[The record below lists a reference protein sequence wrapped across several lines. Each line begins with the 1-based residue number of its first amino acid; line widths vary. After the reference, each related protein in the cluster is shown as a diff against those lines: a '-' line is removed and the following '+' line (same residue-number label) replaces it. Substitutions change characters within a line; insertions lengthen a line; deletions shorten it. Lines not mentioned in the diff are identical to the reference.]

1 MGATRHKLGSR
12 RQPDKTR
19 ADILRAAM
27 QEFAHEGVA
36 GARTDAIAKTAGVN
50 KALLYYYF
58 KDKETLYGAVLDQ
71 VFGGL
76 RATIRPILESSLTPR
91 QKVLAYAGAH
101 FDYVAASPMY
111 PRVVQWEMMRS
122 KRAGVTQL
130 RRIAQTYFQPTYLKL
145 AQVLR
150 EGIAAGEFRE
160 VDPMHFV
167 PSMIAVIVFYF
178 SSLPVVR
185 ALMPGDPL
193 SAERI
198 RERRKAVL
206 DFISAALFAA
216 PREEMG
222 RPIRGKNSGGTAFG
236 EARR

>member
-1 MGATRHKLGSR
+1 MSTSRHKLGSR

-19 ADILRAAM
+19 AEILRAAM
-27 QEFAHEGVA
+27 QEFAYEGVA
-36 GARTDAIAKTAGVN
+36 GARTDAIAKAARVN

-58 KDKETLYGAVLDQ
+58 KDKETLYGAILDQ

-76 RATIRPILESSLTPR
+76 TSTIRPILESNLPPR

-122 KRAGVTQL
+122 KRGGTGQL
-130 RRIAQTYFQPTYLKL
+130 RRIAQTYFQPTYRRL

-160 VDPMHFV
+160 VDPMHFI

-178 SSLPVVR
+178 SSLPVVQ

-198 RERRKAVL
+198 RERRAAVL

-216 PREEMG
+216 PRQEARRAM
-222 RPIRGKNSGGTAFG
+222 RGKNCSGTAFG